1 MAARLRCAKRVLKL
15 RVPGHG
21 GAAHRPL
28 RGLGQLNAAPRA
40 AKATRPRPRT
50 ALPRNNQA

>member
-28 RGLGQLNAAPRA
+28 RGLGQLDAAPRA